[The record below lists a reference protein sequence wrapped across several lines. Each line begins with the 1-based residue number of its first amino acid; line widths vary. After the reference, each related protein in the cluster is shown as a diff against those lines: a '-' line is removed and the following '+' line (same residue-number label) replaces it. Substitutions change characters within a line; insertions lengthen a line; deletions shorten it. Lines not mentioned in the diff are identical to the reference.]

1 MPHALRS
8 SRRSFLATA
17 AATTALGALPAWAQP
32 GAGSRN
38 PAVVQIADTSAG
50 QIDITKDFL
59 AGSRTAWQ
67 EINAKGGL
75 RGKPVQHQILEVDG
89 SAVALRAAVESL
101 KNQSHV
107 VALFGTV
114 GAMAASQVGDIL
126 RRDLPDV
133 AHIAP
138 WLHQP
143 DSAKG
148 DNTFAIFASRT
159 SQIDH
164 AVKSLA
170 VMGVTSLGAVYATP
184 AEFATY
190 RDEMEQTA
198 RNLKMTLSHFGPVAD
213 LQKLGQ
219 TLSPDSPRILIFLG
233 GTPEMQQFTQG
244 IGKQAAQRY
253 IVGMSDVNLQVL
265 NQLGTTKQASVIATQ
280 VVPMVNSQMPI
291 VRSYREAMGRYLD
304 EPPTPHSLAGY
315 LSARY
320 TFDALQGLDAAP
332 SRASV
337 LTGLQRRSSVELGGF
352 RIDLEGKRRCGTYVT
367 QSMIT
372 SDGRLLG

>member
-1 MPHALRS
+1 MPHTFHS
-8 SRRSFLATA
+8 SRRNFLASA
-17 AATTALGALPAWAQP
+17 ASITALGAVPAWAQP
-32 GAGSRN
+32 GAGGRN
-38 PAVVQIADTSAG
+38 PAVVQIADMSVAQTDVS
-50 QIDITKDFL
+50 KDFL

-89 SAVALRAAVESL
+89 SAAALRGAVESL
-101 KNQSHV
+101 KSQSHV

-114 GAMAASQVGDIL
+114 GAMAATQVSDIL

-143 DSAKG
+143 ESAKG

-164 AVKSLA
+164 AVKSLS
-170 VMGVTSLGAVYATP
+170 VMGVTALGAVYATP
-184 AEFATY
+184 AEFASY

-198 RNLKMTLSHFGPVAD
+198 RNLKMTLSHFGPVGD

-233 GTPEMQQFTQG
+233 GTPEMLQFTQG

-265 NQLGTTKQASVIATQ
+265 NQLGSNKQASVIATQ
-280 VVPMVNSQMPI
+280 VVPLVNSQVPI
-291 VRSYREAMGRYLD
+291 VRSYREALGRYLD
-304 EPPTPHSLAGY
+304 EPPTPQSLAGY

-320 TFDALQGLDAAP
+320 TFDALQGLDAP
-332 SRASV
+332 LTRSSV
-337 LTGLQRRSSVELGGF
+337 LAGLQRRSSVDLGGF

-367 QSMIT
+367 QSMIS